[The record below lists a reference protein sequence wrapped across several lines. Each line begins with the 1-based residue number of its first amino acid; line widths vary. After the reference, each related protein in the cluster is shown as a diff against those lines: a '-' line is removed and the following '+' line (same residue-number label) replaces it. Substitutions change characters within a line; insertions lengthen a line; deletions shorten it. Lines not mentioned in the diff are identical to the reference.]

1 MKYEIFLKNGLAGLC
16 LAGCSMAAQ
25 ATLFDIDE
33 LSGYINIQS
42 LNHGVSGVDTA
53 IGTRNVLIG
62 GSSNF
67 ALGANDFSVLS
78 ATFNNMLTPSGNHLT
93 PSGNHYSG
101 GSFGWT
107 VFNRGQVAL
116 DDIRFY
122 ILLVAGLSKDNLNVT
137 TTGGG
142 SAGDYFEIGSFNLE
156 TSNNTVLNRLILGT
170 TPSNAGPRTNVTTN
184 PADKSDTMQ
193 YALGRKIGSLA
204 IDQGFEI
211 TYRFGNTGLFGK
223 NTDENNAFYLDVDTP
238 RFIPEPGSLAIM
250 SFGLMALLT
259 TRRRFK
265 LNKAPSTAQT

>member
-1 MKYEIFLKNGLAGLC
+1 MKYEIFLKKGLASLC
-16 LAGCSMAAQ
+16 LASCSMAAQ
-25 ATLFDIDE
+25 ASLLDIDE
-33 LSGYINIQS
+33 LSGYINILS
-42 LNHGVSGVDTA
+42 LNHAASGIDTA

-67 ALGANDFSVLS
+67 ALGASDFSVLS
-78 ATFNNMLTPSGNHLT
+78 ATFNNELSRSG
-93 PSGNHYSG
+93 SHYSG

-107 VFNRGQVAL
+107 VFNRGHVAL

-122 ILLVAGLSKDNLNVT
+122 ILLVAGLSKGNGNVT

-142 SAGDYFEIGSFNLE
+142 SAGDYFEIGSFGLDTE
-156 TSNNTVLNRLILGT
+156 NTIVDRLVRGT
-170 TPSNAGPRTNVTTN
+170 TPSNSGPRADVKTD

-193 YALGRKIGSLA
+193 YALGRNIGSLA

-211 TYRFGNTGLFGK
+211 TYRFGNAGLFGK
-223 NTDENNAFYLDVDTP
+223 NTLENNAFYLDVDTP
-238 RFIPEPGSLAIM
+238 RFLPEPGSLAIM

-265 LNKAPSTAQT
+265 LNKVPSTAQT